1 MALLKNT
8 IIDGHLT
15 PANNELFDIGTAN
28 GRFRDMYLS
37 GSTINLGGAKLSI
50 DANTGTVAIVGKP
63 TANTPSPK
71 ALIITAEGKTATSN
85 TTNGEINI
93 AEIQTAVSSNVG
105 FGGDIADLSSVDKF
119 PPEILNFTLDSHG
132 IGSTGSWSWSW
143 LSNGNPYNRTL
154 TSNTLDP
161 AITIHKK
168 GRYVWTNKA
177 SNLNVTAVANAT
189 HIHNAFIKW
198 IPGAGNGNLV
208 DGVVYGNTTINGN
221 TVQTLTWNIPETFGA
236 VSPTLNAPNVNITFE
251 GMMSHQGNAAAPAH
265 WHVDESHNF
274 NEEVVVYRGGTY
286 RFQVTGS
293 ESNHPLYITT
303 SNANSFSSGAYVGEY
318 TTGIS
323 NSRATSGNTLT
334 WIVANN
340 APNTL
345 HYQCGN
351 HAAMRGNIIVRDL
364 QVNLSGNGI
373 PKVYLQHLKNGMYNE
388 IIIDDPIAGDL
399 AMSFLWKD
407 EITGKWIPKNFV
419 DYANTTSEFINW
431 VAGQADARIVAN
443 KPTFERHFHK
453 TGTLTVS
460 AGTQKWYVPGNITL
474 TSVKA
479 RLETAPAGSNA
490 RFVIV
495 KNGSNFITLNI
506 TSTQSSSETYNV
518 AANINNGDYITVDT
532 AAAGSGVPG
541 ADLTVTFL
549 YTRN

>member
-1 MALLKNT
+1 MKIALCFSGNIRDINETKNFWIDLIKEYDMDVYASFWDVENEEKGDTLNNFLK
-8 IIDGHLT
+8 IYT
-15 PANNELFDIGTAN
+15 PKKYEVENYRIYKETTQDIAS
-28 GRFRDMYLS
+28 LH
-37 GSTINLGGAKLSI
+37 IQ
-50 DANTGTVAIVGKP
+50 
-63 TANTPSPK
+63 SPK
-71 ALIITAEGKTATSN
+71 VIMEHLRKSSKAFGQLPMYYKVWRC
-85 TTNGEINI
+85 NI
-93 AEIQTAVSSNVG
+93 LSKQLGIDY
-105 FGGDIADLSSVDKF
+105 DIVIRARTDIVLDDKF
-119 PPEILNFTLDSHG
+119 KIE
-132 IGSTGSWSWSW
+132 
-143 LSNGNPYNRTL
+143 
-154 TSNTLDP
+154 
-161 AITIHKK
+161 K
-168 GRYVWTNKA
+168 NK
-177 SNLNVTAVANAT
+177 NLNVTAVANAT

-274 NEEVVVYRGGTY
+274 NEEVIVYRGGTY

-495 KNGSNFITLNI
+495 KNGANFITLNI

>member
-37 GSTINLGGAKLSI
+37 GSTIDLGGAKLSI
-50 DANTGTVAIVGKP
+50 DANTGSIAIVGKP

-85 TTNGEINI
+85 TTNGAINI
-93 AEIQTAVSSNVG
+93 AEIQSTVSSNVG
-105 FGGDIADLSSVDKF
+105 FGGDITDLNSVDKF
-119 PPEILNFTLDSHG
+119 PPEILNFTLDAHG
-132 IGSTGSWSWSW
+132 EGSTGAWSWSW
-143 LSNGNPYNRTL
+143 LPNGNPYSRTL

-161 AITIHKK
+161 TVTIHKK
-168 GRYVWTNKA
+168 GRYLWTNKA
-177 SNLNVTAVANAT
+177 SNMNVTAVANAT
-189 HIHNAFIKW
+189 HVHNAFIKW
-198 IPGAGNGNLV
+198 IPGAQNDNLV

-236 VSPTLNAPNVNITFE
+236 VSPSLTAPNVNITFE
-251 GMMSHQGNAAAPAH
+251 GMMTHAGNANTPPH

-274 NEEVVVYRGGTY
+274 NEEVIVYRGGTY
-286 RFQVTGS
+286 RFQVIGS
-293 ESNHPLYITT
+293 ELNHQLYLTT
-303 SNANSFSSGAYVGEY
+303 SNDFSSGAYLNEY
-318 TTGIS
+318 TNGVTG
-323 NSRATSGNTLT
+323 SRSTSGNTLT
-334 WIVANN
+334 WVVANN
-340 APNTL
+340 TPNTL
-345 HYQCGN
+345 YYQCGN
-351 HAAMRGNIIVRDL
+351 HEVMRGNIVVRNL
-364 QVNLSGNGI
+364 QTNLSANGV
-373 PKVYLQHLKNGMYNE
+373 PKVYLQHRKNGMYNE
-388 IIIDDPIAGDL
+388 ITIDEPLAGDL

-407 EITGKWIPKNFV
+407 ALTGKWIPKNFV

-443 KPTFERHFHK
+443 KPTFERHFNK
-453 TGTLTVS
+453 TGTLSVS

-479 RLETAPAGSNA
+479 RVETAPIGSNA
-490 RFVIV
+490 RFIIM
-495 KNGSNFITLNI
+495 KNGANFIMLNVTTGQ
-506 TSTQSSSETYNV
+506 TSSATYSA

-532 AAAGSGVPG
+532 AAVGSGIPG